1 MILADT
7 GFWLA
12 LANAGDRH
20 HARARAALAKHAGP
34 YLTTWPVMTETCHM
48 LASRLGAHAAIA
60 FVRSA
65 ALGAFDVFELD
76 QSHLPRVEALVEK
89 YRSLPIHM
97 ADASLVIAAEESGVR
112 GHPLDGCTRLRRVSV
127 EEPEAVQER
136 AARVRTHSTVHESGP
151 TARCTPST
159 RSPSSF
165 TSWPRAP
172 GLAG

>member
-12 LANAGDRH
+12 LANASDRH

-34 YLTTWPVMTETCHM
+34 YLTTWPVMTETCHV

-76 QSHLPRVEALVEK
+76 RSHLPRVEALMEK
-89 YRSLPIHM
+89 YRSLPM
-97 ADASLVIAAEESGVR
+97 DLADASLVIAAEESGSGDILSTDVR
-112 GHPLDGCTRLRRVSV
+112 DFGAYRWKNRKPFRNALLG
-127 EEPEAVQER
+127 
-136 AARVRTHSTVHESGP
+136 
-151 TARCTPST
+151 
-159 RSPSSF
+159 
-165 TSWPRAP
+165 
-172 GLAG
+172 